1 MTGVALLVLSISAEA
16 TPSERTFSVAGTISK
31 RRGGGKLRPSTLS
44 NLTMLQRITRTSLEG
59 KNRLMRVKRLK
70 PATPPLTTA
79 SPAAPPLTTA
89 SLTNTVMEIEVME
102 NLSDNFEARLQAEA
116 EQVEVM
122 INAGELAFMVGDQ
135 GDLELLEQ
143 NLELFTS
150 SDDGIVDES
159 HVLDDDDCSLDNLLS
174 SVNMNQI

>member
-1 MTGVALLVLSISAEA
+1 
-16 TPSERTFSVAGTISK
+16 
-31 RRGGGKLRPSTLS
+31 
-44 NLTMLQRITRTSLEG
+44 MLQRITRTSLER
-59 KNRLMRVKRLK
+59 KNRLMRMKRLK
-70 PATPPLTTA
+70 PATPPLTTASPATPPLTTA

-102 NLSDNFEARLQAEA
+102 NLSNNFEARLQAEA
-116 EQVEVM
+116 EKVEVM